1 MIHQSERKLNSL
13 IYFLQ
18 VYFYLIIVND
28 IEDSQNLQIKIGNE
42 FFDLSSLIV
51 LNKEISVNAAAPLT
65 IVKKGAVIAKGKFN
79 YQNGVQW
86 ITFNYEGKK
95 QNGNFALSLSIA

>member
-1 MIHQSERKLNSL
+1 MTSRTVRICRLKSEMNFL
-13 IYFLQ
+13 ICH
-18 VYFYLIIVND
+18 
-28 IEDSQNLQIKIGNE
+28 
-42 FFDLSSLIV
+42 
-51 LNKEISVNAAAPLT
+51 AAPLT

-95 QNGNFALSLSIA
+95 QNGNLHFRSSIA